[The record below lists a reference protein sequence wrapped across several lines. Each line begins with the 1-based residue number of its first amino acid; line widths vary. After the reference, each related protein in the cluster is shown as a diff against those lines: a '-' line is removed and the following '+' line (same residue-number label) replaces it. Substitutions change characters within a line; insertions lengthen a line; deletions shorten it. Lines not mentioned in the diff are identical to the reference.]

1 MRAFTFILIILAIIL
16 LMSFTVVGS
25 ATFVPYSKS
34 TLFSNMYPY
43 EGFSSFKDV
52 PTEYSTFPE
61 YKNQDFQRN
70 KDIDSTTDQ
79 RLVPLVPD
87 SPCRKVVGFN
97 GLFCSASNEPANP
110 LDTFS
115 KASGSM
121 TCPSYGYMNSRGF
134 LCLDAEQKRLLST
147 RGGNASGVV

>member
-1 MRAFTFILIILAIIL
+1 MRAFTFILIVLAIIL

-43 EGFSSFKDV
+43 EGFASFKES
-52 PTEYSTFPE
+52 PMEYSTFPE
-61 YKNQDFQRN
+61 NASLDFQKN
-70 KDIDSTTDQ
+70 KDIASTED
-79 RLVPLVPD
+79 P
-87 SPCRKVVGFN
+87 PCRKVVGFN

>member
-1 MRAFTFILIILAIIL
+1 MRAFILIVLAIIL

-43 EGFSSFKDV
+43 EGFASFKES
-52 PTEYSTFPE
+52 PMEYSTFPE
-61 YKNQDFQRN
+61 NASLDFQKN
-70 KDIDSTTDQ
+70 KDIESND
-79 RLVPLVPD
+79 P
-87 SPCRKVVGFN
+87 PCRKVVGFN
-97 GLFCSASNEPANP
+97 GLFCSATNEPANP

>member
-1 MRAFTFILIILAIIL
+1 MRAFTFILIVLAIIL

-43 EGFSSFKDV
+43 EGFGN

-61 YKNQDFQRN
+61 NASLDFQKN
-70 KDIDSTTDQ
+70 HDIESN
-79 RLVPLVPD
+79 D
-87 SPCRKVVGFN
+87 SPCRKVMGFN
-97 GLFCSASNEPANP
+97 GLFCSATNEPANP

-134 LCLDAEQKRLLST
+134 LCLDAEQKRLLSS

>member
-43 EGFSSFKDV
+43 EGFGNFKES
-52 PTEYSTFPE
+52 PAEYSTFPE
-61 YKNQDFQRN
+61 NLNIDFQKN
-70 KDIDSTTDQ
+70 KDIDTTNT
-79 RLVPLVPD
+79 

-97 GLFCSASNEPANP
+97 GLFCSAENEPANP

-115 KASGSM
+115 KASGSL
-121 TCPSYGYMNSRGF
+121 TCPSYGYANSRGF

-147 RGGNASGVV
+147 RGGNASGL

>member
-43 EGFSSFKDV
+43 EGFGNFKES

-61 YKNQDFQRN
+61 NLNLDFQKN
-70 KDIDSTTDQ
+70 KDIDTTNT
-79 RLVPLVPD
+79 

-97 GLFCSASNEPANP
+97 GLFCSAENEPANP

-115 KASGSM
+115 KASGSL
-121 TCPSYGYMNSRGF
+121 TCPSYGYANSRGF

-147 RGGNASGVV
+147 RGGNASGL

>member
-1 MRAFTFILIILAIIL
+1 MRAFTFILIIFAIIL

-61 YKNQDFQRN
+61 YKNVDFQRN
-70 KDIDSTTDQ
+70 KDIATTG
-79 RLVPLVPD
+79 D

-97 GLFCSASNEPANP
+97 GLFCSAENEPANP